1 MIQPLTLEKLDTVT
15 NLALRLWP
23 DNIYEDLIDEFK
35 SLIHHDNQRVF
46 LYHDNHLD
54 VGFAHVSLRVDY
66 VEGTDSSPVGF
77 LEGIYVSPDYRNQ
90 GIARELI
97 EACEQFAKD
106 KGCTEFASD
115 CELTNLDSI
124 LMHEKLGFEETNRIV
139 CFKKKIERFK
149 C

>member
-23 DNIYEDLIDEFK
+23 DNVYEDLIDEFK

-66 VEGTDSSPVGF
+66 VEGTHSSPVGF
-77 LEGIYVSPDYRNQ
+77 LEGIYVIPEYRNR

-97 EACEQFAKD
+97 TACEQFAKEN
-106 KGCTEFASD
+106 GCTEFASD
-115 CELTNLDSI
+115 CELTNTDSI
-124 LMHEKLGFEETNRIV
+124 LMHKKLGFEETNRIV
-139 CFKKKIERFK
+139 CFKKKIE
-149 C
+149 

>member
-23 DNIYEDLIDEFK
+23 DNAYKDLKNEFK
-35 SLIHHDNQRVF
+35 SLIDHDNQRVF

-97 EACEQFAKD
+97 EACEQFAKV

>member
-23 DNIYEDLIDEFK
+23 DNIYEDLKNEFK
-35 SLIHHDNQRVF
+35 SFIDHDNQRVF

-54 VGFAHVSLRVDY
+54 VGFVHVSLRVDY

>member
-66 VEGTDSSPVGF
+66 VEGTHSSPVGF
-77 LEGIYVSPDYRNQ
+77 LEGIYVLPEYRNR
-90 GIARELI
+90 GIARALI
-97 EACEQFAKD
+97 TACEQFAKEN
-106 KGCTEFASD
+106 GCTEFASD
-115 CELTNLDSI
+115 CELTNEDSI
-124 LMHEKLGFEETNRIV
+124 LMHQKLGFEETNRIV
-139 CFKKKIERFK
+139 CFNKNL
-149 C
+149 

>member
-1 MIQPLTLEKLDTVT
+1 MIHRLTQEKLDSVT
-15 NLALRLWP
+15 QLALKLWP
-23 DNIYEDLIDEFK
+23 DNQFNHLKLEFNEI
-35 SLIHHDNQRVF
+35 LNDDNQGIF
-46 LYHDNHLD
+46 LFVADQND

-77 LEGIYVSPDYRNQ
+77 LEGIYVLPRYRNK

-97 EACEQFAKD
+97 TTCEQFAKD

-139 CFKKKIERFK
+139 CFKKKIE
-149 C
+149 

>member
-1 MIQPLTLEKLDTVT
+1 MIQPLTLEKLDTVI

-46 LYHDNHLD
+46 LYHDNHLN

-66 VEGTDSSPVGF
+66 VEGTETSPVGF
-77 LEGIYVSPDYRNQ
+77 LEGIYVLPEYRNC
-90 GIARELI
+90 GIARALI
-97 EACEQFAKD
+97 TTCEQFAKEN
-106 KGCTEFASD
+106 GCTEFASD
-115 CELTNLDSI
+115 CELTNIDSI

-139 CFKKKIERFK
+139 CFKKKIE
-149 C
+149 